1 MRGFTVLC
9 TLVALSAAAPQQ
21 GYQYAAQSSD
31 GQLQFSGVS
40 SSTAEALKDLQ
51 TVMAV
56 QSANLGPNFELGK
69 VAGAAS
75 ATAFLGQPQPRYL
88 PAVSSVQQQQ
98 QVPKLQQQQVQQQ
111 ISLQQQQRVQQPQQI
126 ALQQQQIPQQSSQQQ
141 QLVEPKTVITKR
153 FFLHAAP
160 EDAEEEVQERHITI
174 GKARKSYNVVFIKS
188 SNKAAKKAS
197 IKITPAANEEKTVIY
212 VLNKK
217 QDAADIDAQVYE
229 PATTT
234 TKPEVF
240 FIKYKT
246 AEEAAHAQQTIQA
259 QYDALGGSTQVSNE
273 GVAPVSSVIGSLEV
287 AKQAEAAT
295 GGNNEAAQV
304 SRGAQAEELVKS
316 AGVQS
321 QGERLTAQVQL
332 SQSANANN
340 AYLPPVRYYYR

>member
-31 GQLQFSGVS
+31 GRLQFSGVS

-56 QSANLGPNFELGK
+56 QTANLRPNFELGK

-75 ATAFLGQPQPRYL
+75 AAASLGQPQPRYL
-88 PAVSSVQQQQ
+88 PAVSTVQQQLQQQQ
-98 QVPKLQQQQVQQQ
+98 QVQQLQQQQVQQK

-246 AEEAAHAQQTIQA
+246 AEEAAHAQQAIQA
-259 QYDALGGSTQVSNE
+259 QYDALGGSAQFSNE

-287 AKQAEAAT
+287 AKQAKAST
-295 GGNNEAAQV
+295 GGNDEAAQV

-321 QGERLTAQVQL
+321 QGERLTAQAQL

-340 AYLPPVRYYYR
+340 AYLPP